1 MSIFGKRKCIRLIC
15 SYLLASSRGIYL
27 CVTCTQ
33 RVHNVYTTYTQR
45 VYVLSAQTPL
55 LPPAVSICAQ
65 SVYTSYLL
73 ISVYTTCTQRVHNVY
88 TACTQ
93 RVHNVYTSYSAHHPC
108 SLARHHTITQVG
120 ECVDLGVYSRNRC
133 FRLFNSTKFGK
144 NTTFLV

>member
-45 VYVLSAQTPL
+45 IHNVYTTCIRLICSNPLASSRGIYLCTERVYVLSAH
-55 LPPAVSICAQ
+55 IC
-65 SVYTSYLL
+65 
-73 ISVYTTCTQRVHNVY
+73 VHNVY

-93 RVHNVYTSYSAHHPC
+93 RVHSVYTTCTQRVYVLFC
-108 SLARHHTITQVG
+108 SSSLLARAAPHNHTGGRVCG
-120 ECVDLGVYSRNRC
+120 SGGVLAQPLLSP
-133 FRLFNSTKFGK
+133 L
-144 NTTFLV
+144 

>member
-33 RVHNVYTTYTQR
+33 RVHNVYTTCTQR
-45 VYVLSAQTPL
+45 VYVLSAHTSL

-93 RVHNVYTSYSAHHPC
+93 RVYVLLLII
-108 SLARHHTITQVG
+108 LARHHTITQVG
-120 ECVDLGVYSRNRC
+120 ECVDLGVYTRNRC